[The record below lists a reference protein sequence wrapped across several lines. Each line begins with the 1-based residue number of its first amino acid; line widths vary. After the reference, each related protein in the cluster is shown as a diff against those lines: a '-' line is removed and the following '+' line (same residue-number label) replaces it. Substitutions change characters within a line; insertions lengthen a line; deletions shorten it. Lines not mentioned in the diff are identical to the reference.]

1 MAVKIHCIEKPR
13 LSGSFFRISS
23 EDGKTADRLLQG
35 HWWQAIAQ
43 DHNERDFLEFKAN
56 LLLHDAQGDPIR
68 KAALIGDM
76 VQSIAQIPDPIQRSV
91 YIQECARIMDIDEQI
106 LISEVARRRLTSS
119 GDRETDEFLRRQAAQ
134 QQRET
139 VQPDGKYVRQIEAGS
154 GIEALERE
162 IVKYLLKYGH
172 CSFDFKEGP
181 AMVACN
187 VAEVIFDELGRD
199 GIEFRNPVY
208 AQIMATYRTEWER
221 LGTGV
226 EVPVHCFLNHIDP
239 EVCNASVDI
248 LTSDDNYVPSE
259 LWRRKEIHVE
269 SAAEMLAV
277 GVPKAVTLYKS
288 KVVEGMIKELQVRL
302 GDETLPEEEQDALL
316 QRLSGLNKVKVSI
329 ARKLQRLK
337 KRKKGGNRRSYT
349 HHCAYRVQ
357 TEINRKM
364 CKQIR
369 DKESVIRS
377 GSRRLVTYN

>member
-1 MAVKIHCIEKPR
+1 M
-13 LSGSFFRISS
+13 
-23 EDGKTADRLLQG
+23 
-35 HWWQAIAQ
+35 
-43 DHNERDFLEFKAN
+43 
-56 LLLHDAQGDPIR
+56 
-68 KAALIGDM
+68 
-76 VQSIAQIPDPIQRSV
+76 
-91 YIQECARIMDIDEQI
+91 
-106 LISEVARRRLTSS
+106 
-119 GDRETDEFLRRQAAQ
+119 
-134 QQRET
+134 
-139 VQPDGKYVRQIEAGS
+139 QPDGKYVRQIEAGS

-329 ARKLQRLK
+329 ARKLQRL
-337 KRKKGGNRRSYT
+337 
-349 HHCAYRVQ
+349 
-357 TEINRKM
+357 I
-364 CKQIR
+364 
-369 DKESVIRS
+369 
-377 GSRRLVTYN
+377 L